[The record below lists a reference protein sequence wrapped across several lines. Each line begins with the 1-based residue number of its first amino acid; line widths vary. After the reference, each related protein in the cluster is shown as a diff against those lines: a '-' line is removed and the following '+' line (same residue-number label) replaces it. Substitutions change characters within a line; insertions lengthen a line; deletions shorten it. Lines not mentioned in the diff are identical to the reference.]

1 MVVIR
6 RGDIQATWYYI
17 RRDHREWPF
26 RFYVEVLAWMFSIG
40 CAITMAIT
48 VPTPPWIALYVFW
61 ITGCLMYAW
70 AAYTRGSF
78 GMLANYLGMTLI
90 DSVALSR
97 LLLA

>member
-1 MVVIR
+1 MIR
-6 RGDIQATWYYI
+6 RENIRATWQYI
-17 RRDHREWPF
+17 KRDHGEWPF

-40 CAITMAIT
+40 CAITMAAT
-48 VPTPPWIALYVFW
+48 VPTPPLIPLYVAW